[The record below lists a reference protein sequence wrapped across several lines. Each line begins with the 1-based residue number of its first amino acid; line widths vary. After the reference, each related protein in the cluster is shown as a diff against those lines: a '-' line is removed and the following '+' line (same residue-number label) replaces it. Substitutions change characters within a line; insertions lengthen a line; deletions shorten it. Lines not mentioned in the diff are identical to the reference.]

1 MRRLVVCFLILLLVP
16 GALLVAGPGAE
27 TGAGAAAQP
36 AATAATFK
44 PGEEHTVLYTVAAW
58 EKESGKKLV
67 FSESPKMA
75 AKVKAGE
82 LPPLEKRLPN
92 REDVMVVKPS
102 ESVGKYGGTWRLTEL
117 GALSL
122 QIYMEPDEGLFTAD
136 YYLREYWPNIVKDY
150 KMSDDARTLTL
161 YLRKGMK
168 WSDGHPFTADDFA
181 FWWNDVLLNKEIT
194 PVIDSRWYSGGELA
208 KFTRIDDYTV
218 SYTFKNPYG
227 LIVETL
233 TLSYPPKP
241 YLPAHYLKQ
250 FHPAYASKADL
261 DKRIADAKF
270 KTWVELFNAKNDT
283 NGGNPERPCLGA
295 MIPLD
300 KRGSPVSRLVA
311 NPYYFK
317 VDTAGQQLPYLDGA
331 EEILMGDVQAM
342 LLKTL
347 AGETD
352 IQFLRVPTVAN
363 LPVLSMNATK
373 GDYRLVFYPG
383 PQGNHSTIFFNY
395 LHPDPVLRDLFM
407 NKDFR
412 IALSYGTDRKQISDL
427 NYRSLAESLQV
438 EFSPDYKDLF
448 DQAAGKRYTEYKLDE
463 ANAMLDKIGLKW
475 DANKEWRLRSDG
487 KRLQLEFKAYKE
499 WPTENVSNCELIAQ
513 QWKKMGIEVVV
524 KPTQG
529 SLWLEQMKAGDYMV
543 SVYAGSYGFP
553 SSPPYKSSL
562 LFPLGDG
569 TYCYYTVP
577 WGQWITSGG
586 KSGVEPPADVKKA
599 LLRNKEIL
607 DQLPSIA
614 SAAQRNALYKEAAKN
629 MNDLF
634 LMIGVVIEP
643 NVGRYFIFKNKVGN
657 ATEYGMAGFR
667 NADFKFSYT
676 WPTYFY
682 KY

>member
-1 MRRLVVCFLILLLVP
+1 MKHLSVCLLILCLVP
-16 GALLVAGPGAE
+16 GALLFA
-27 TGAGAAAQP
+27 GAGAESGGAAATAQP
-36 AATAATFK
+36 AAGTAK
-44 PGEEHTVLYTVAAW
+44 PGDEHSELYTVAAW
-58 EKESGKKLV
+58 EKASSKKLA
-67 FSESPKMA
+67 FSESPLMA

-82 LPPLEKRLPN
+82 IPALEKRLPN
-92 REDVMVVKPS
+92 REDVLVVKPS

-122 QIYMEPDEGLFTAD
+122 QIYTEVDEGLFTSD
-136 YYLREYWPNIVKDY
+136 YYLRAYWPNIVKDY
-150 KMSDDARTLTL
+150 KLSDDARTLTL

-168 WSDGHPFTADDFA
+168 WSDGHPFTSADFA
-181 FWWNDVLLNKEIT
+181 FFWNDVVNNPEIT
-194 PVIDSRWYSGGELA
+194 PIIDARWKSGGELA
-208 KFTRIDDYTV
+208 KFTVIDEYTV
-218 SYTFKNPYG
+218 SWTFKNPYG

-241 YLPAHYLKQ
+241 FLPAHYLKQ
-250 FHPAYASKADL
+250 FHPTYTKKEEL
-261 DKRIADAKF
+261 DKKIADAKF
-270 KTWVELFNAKNDT
+270 KTWIELFNSKNDT
-283 NGGNPERPCLGA
+283 NGANPERPCLGA
-295 MIPLD
+295 FLPLD
-300 KRGSPVSRLVA
+300 KRGSPLTRYVP

-331 EEILMGDVQAM
+331 QELLMGDAQAM

-363 LPVLSMNATK
+363 LPVLTMNATK

-383 PQGNHSTIFFNY
+383 PQQNHSTIYFNY
-395 LHPDPVLRDLFM
+395 LHPDPVLRELFL

-412 IALSYGTDRKQISDL
+412 IALSYGTDRKQVSDL
-427 NYRSLAESLQV
+427 NYRSLAEPMQV

-448 DQAAGKRYTEYKLDE
+448 DPAAAKRYVDYKLDE

-475 DANKEWRLRSDG
+475 DAAKEWRVRSDG

-499 WPTENVSNCELIAQ
+499 YPAENIANCELIAQ

-529 SLWLEQMKAGDYMV
+529 SLWFEQMKAGDYMV
-543 SVYAGSYGFP
+543 SVYGGGYGFP
-553 SSPPYKSSL
+553 SSPPYKSNS

-569 TYCYYTVP
+569 TYSYWCEP
-577 WGQWITSGG
+577 WSIWVITGG
-586 KSGVEPPADVKKA
+586 KSGVEPPEDVKKA
-599 LLRNKEIL
+599 LLRNKEIV
-607 DQLPSIA
+607 DQIPSTA
-614 SAAQRNALYKEAAKN
+614 SPEKRNAMYKEAAKN
-629 MNDLF
+629 MSDLF

-657 ATEYGMAGFR
+657 ATEYGLAGFR

-676 WPTYFY
+676 WPTYYF